1 MISKFATSEISI
13 FVASLSSWGDWYK
26 ALFIGT
32 PKQGFVSTR
41 PICFRES
48 EQQGCWCD
56 FSDAQ
61 TDLRLCCSHS
71 RVEANSFINGYVYK
85 QRGLRRA
92 CANVQDL
99 QSLDR
104 W

>member
-26 ALFIGT
+26 SLFIGT

-56 FSDAQ
+56 CSDAQ

-85 QRGLRRA
+85 QRGLKEPVQMYRIFRA
-92 CANVQDL
+92 
-99 QSLDR
+99 
-104 W
+104 